1 MKKLNRNKRGFTFLE
16 IMFVVVI
23 IGILAAIVGPNLVGK
38 SEKARITTT
47 RAQMNSIKT
56 TLQQFEMGVGRFP
69 TTEEGLEA
77 LVKCPSEVSED
88 MWDGPYLEE
97 IPKDG
102 WGNDFVYKY
111 PGDNAV
117 YYDLYSYGP
126 DGQEETEDDITN
138 WKKDDEEL

>member
-1 MKKLNRNKRGFTFLE
+1 MKKLNRDMRGFTFLE

-47 RAQMNSIKT
+47 KAQMNSIQT
-56 TLQQFEMGVGRFP
+56 ALQAFEMNVGRFP
-69 TTEEGLEA
+69 TTEEGLDA
-77 LVKCPSEVSED
+77 LVKCPSDVSED
-88 MWDGPYLEE
+88 MWDSPYLEE
-97 IPKDG
+97 IPKDA
-102 WGNDFVYKY
+102 WDNAFVYKY
-111 PGDNAV
+111 PGDNAI

-138 WKKDDEEL
+138 WKKEDEAL